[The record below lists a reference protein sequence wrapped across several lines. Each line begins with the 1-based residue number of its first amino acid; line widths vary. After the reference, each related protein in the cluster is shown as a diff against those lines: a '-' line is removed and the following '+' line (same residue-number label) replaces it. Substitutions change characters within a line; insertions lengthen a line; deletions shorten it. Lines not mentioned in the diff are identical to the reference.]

1 MKQTIIKKVLSLCK
15 KCPAIIIIKRY
26 DYLGWHVDEEFK
38 ANELHTMFSWD
49 DSMYTITAE
58 FIRTDRLVVTC
69 RPTDPHFNGITSD
82 NLILDLSQEE
92 SLEIKH
98 ELFKCSKLYTDNIRE
113 IFN

>member
-1 MKQTIIKKVLSLCK
+1 MKQTIIKKVLSLCQ
-15 KCPAIIIIKRY
+15 KCPAVIIIKRY

-38 ANELHTMFSWD
+38 ANELHTMFSWN

-58 FIRTDRLVVTC
+58 FIGTDRLVVTC